1 VVFSTIHFASKE
13 KGSATTAS
21 KSYWNF
27 DPVVLDEAAQME
39 DSHLFTALARC
50 PSLKK
55 MILVGDPMQLQPY
68 VSNSLRQQGYGKST
82 MERLMTNSDALL

>member
-1 VVFSTIHFASKE
+1 MVFSTIHFASKE

-21 KSYWNF
+21 ESYWNF
-27 DPVVLDEAAQME
+27 DTVVLDEAAQME

-50 PSLKK
+50 SSLKK
-55 MILVGDPMQLQPY
+55 MILVGNPMQLQPY

-82 MERLMTNSDALL
+82 LERLMTNSDALL